1 MSDALQKTT
10 AEPDIVIDIRGDVSG
25 QVAVGE
31 NIYQHQTNV
40 SDGGLAYVL
49 SEDVVPF
56 TKAQRPVRLLSRA
69 DPPLIDREEEMA
81 EVLGAIRPG
90 GTVQVTG
97 GPGSGKSLF
106 LTHLAHGMSATLEDG
121 VVHLRARGKPL
132 GDLGFRLFYAFH
144 DSLLPTAYVPPPP
157 QIRREL
163 ADTTATI
170 LIDDVDALGADRG
183 R

>member
-81 EVLGAIRPG
+81 EVIGNQPPTEAAKKLIERAKEEG
-90 GTVQVTG
+90 GTDNITIVI
-97 GPGSGKSLF
+97 
-106 LTHLAHGMSATLEDG
+106 A
-121 VVHLRARGKPL
+121 ARKE
-132 GDLGFRLFYAFH
+132 
-144 DSLLPTAYVPPPP
+144 S
-157 QIRREL
+157 
-163 ADTTATI
+163 
-170 LIDDVDALGADRG
+170 
-183 R
+183 